1 MKKLNYQNKLAF
13 TFNKEKA
20 MSFFLVLSFLFT
32 YSVAVVEKASAA
44 ASGSTVIVGANISP
58 QEVFAAGKSAITSG
72 ATLASK
78 YSNLL
83 LANKET
89 ILDTIA
95 YQMSRAMIRQMRD
108 GMIRWIQSGYNG
120 KPSFLVNPEQ
130 MLRNMAAAQAK
141 MVLNDVSKFASNSA
155 NGVSAALIKDI
166 RNSQINTEA
175 AFQKSITSTMGIT
188 IKNSICS
195 AEGFGILMRQKG
207 WTDSEAATARKAL
220 CESGMTTAEQ
230 QEALLKQCFAE
241 NFKCGGWKA
250 LLDMT
255 QNSGRN
261 TSIGQLTLSRDRIKT
276 QVDTKAKQSTEE
288 LNRGNGFFNIKE
300 CVREKRV
307 TINGAE
313 ETYCDEYQ
321 STSPGQKAVSLMGET
336 VTDPIKQARLA
347 DEINESV
354 SAVASAF
361 MGDLVGRGFSVVN
374 EAVNNLNQSIASGVN
389 DINKSINKEYTNMD
403 QAIKAFT
410 QTNKS
415 TPAPAY
421 NQTNLQIIKVEPSA
435 IASIVRN
442 TSKGMTDTANAND
455 SYLRLIDK
463 ELALLAP
470 YVNAID
476 SLDACYNSIASNS
489 SNATMVKEGR
499 DYIADRRARITSIIP
514 TLIADKK
521 NIPSKLA
528 ELKKSIAFITS
539 STDANAINAV
549 YQAYSIELD
558 SGNLKKSEEASI
570 AENKYDEYDRNIYG
584 PRDEE
589 GKPVSKGDLEANTK
603 PKLVKCQCAANP
615 TSCAIQGGGGVDP
628 SIRDY

>member
-1 MKKLNYQNKLAF
+1 
-13 TFNKEKA
+13 
-20 MSFFLVLSFLFT
+20 
-32 YSVAVVEKASAA
+32 
-44 ASGSTVIVGANISP
+44 
-58 QEVFAAGKSAITSG
+58 
-72 ATLASK
+72 
-78 YSNLL
+78 
-83 LANKET
+83 
-89 ILDTIA
+89 
-95 YQMSRAMIRQMRD
+95 MIRQMRD

-120 KPSFLVNPEQ
+120 KPSFLINPEQ

-141 MVLNDVSKFASNSA
+141 MVLSDVNKYVSNSA
-155 NGVSAALIKDI
+155 NGISSALIKDI
-166 RNSQINTEA
+166 RNNQINTEA

-188 IKNSICS
+188 IKNSICT
-195 AEGFGILMRQKG
+195 AEGFGIIMRQKG
-207 WTDSEAATARKAL
+207 WTDNEAATARKAL
-220 CESGMTTAEQ
+220 CESGLTTAEQ
-230 QEALLKQCFAE
+230 QEALLRQCFAE

-250 LLDMT
+250 LLDLT

-276 QVDTKAKQSTEE
+276 QVDAKSAQNTAE

-307 TINGAE
+307 TINDVE

-321 STSPGQKAVSLMGET
+321 STSPGQKAVALMGET

-354 SAVASAF
+354 SSVTSAF

-389 DINKSINKEYTNMD
+389 DINKSIAKEYTNMD

-421 NQTNLQIIKVEPSA
+421 NQTNLQIVKIEPSS
-435 IASIVRN
+435 IASLVRN
-442 TSKGMTDTANAND
+442 TTRDMITTASSNE

-463 ELALLAP
+463 EITMLTP
-470 YVNAID
+470 YVNTID
-476 SLDACYNSIASNS
+476 SLDSCYTILAASNS
-489 SNATMVKEGR
+489 SSEVVRSGR

-514 TLIADKK
+514 SLVADKK
-521 NIPSKLA
+521 NIPDKLA
-528 ELKKSIAFITS
+528 ELKKGIAFILS
-539 STDANAINAV
+539 SNDINAINAV
-549 YQAYSIELD
+549 YQAYNIELE
-558 SGNLKKSEEASI
+558 GGGLKKSEDVSM

-603 PKLVKCQCAANP
+603 PKLIQCQCAVNP
-615 TSCAIQGGGGVDP
+615 SSCATTDTVV
-628 SIRDY
+628 RDY